1 MEHVKPGH
9 THPIVCLDAGHTGS
23 YNRSSAVSEYYES
36 DMNWTLHLLLKAA
49 LERYGIEVTTTRK
62 TQDAV
67 LDVYERGAASKGSDL
82 FLSLHSNAVGSG
94 VDETVDYVV
103 VYVPQDGSGDEIGQ
117 ILADGISLVMGTRQV
132 GRIAAREGSSGDY
145 YGVIRGAVA
154 VGTVGMILEHSF
166 HTNTRS
172 THWLLD
178 AANLAR
184 LAREEALLIA
194 GYFDVLEAEAA
205 DDMLYRIQAGAFRVR
220 DNAEAHLDRVK
231 ALGFDA
237 YITSSDEDGALYR
250 VQTGAFRVKANAEAH
265 LAQVKAAG
273 LDAYIAAQ
281 TISQAPGKP
290 EGQTLRQFILDIQR
304 AVGAAADG
312 IVGPET
318 LRKLPTISRYV
329 NSRHA
334 AVAPIQQRLYAL
346 GYTQA
351 GKADGIAGSAFEN
364 AVKAFQSDNNG
375 IADGELTAGGQTWR
389 KLLGV
394 S

>member
-9 THPIVCLDAGHTGS
+9 THPIVCLDAGHSGD
-23 YNRSSAVSEYYES
+23 YNRSPAVPEYYES
-36 DMNWTLHLLLKAA
+36 DMNWTLHLLPKAA

-62 TQDAV
+62 TQDTV
-67 LDVYERGAASKGSDL
+67 LDVYERGAASKGCDL

-103 VYVPQDGSGDEIGQ
+103 IYVPQDGSGDEIGQ
-117 ILADGISLVMGTRQV
+117 ILADGISLVMGMRQV
-132 GRIAAREGSSGDY
+132 GRITAREGNNGDY

-184 LAREEALLIA
+184 LAEEEAVLIA
-194 GYFDVLEAEAA
+194 EYFDVFE
-205 DDMLYRIQAGAFRVR
+205 DVNDVLYRVQTGAFRVR
-220 DNAEAHLDRVK
+220 GNAEAHLTSVK
-231 ALGFDA
+231 AKGFDA
-237 YITSSDEDGALYR
+237 YITSADEDGALYR
-250 VQTGAFRVKANAEAH
+250 VQTGAFRVKANAEAY
-265 LAQVKAAG
+265 LAEVKAAG
-273 LDAYIAAQ
+273 LDAYITTQ
-281 TISQAPGKP
+281 TINETSGEA
-290 EGQTLRQFILDIQR
+290 ESYTLKQFVLDIQT
-304 AVGAAADG
+304 AVGAARDG

-329 NSRHA
+329 NSRHT
-334 AVAPIQQRLYAL
+334 AVMPVQQRLYAL
-346 GYTQA
+346 GYTQV

-375 IADGELTAGGQTWR
+375 TVDGEITAGGQTWR
-389 KLLGV
+389 KLLGLY
-394 S
+394 